1 MKNIVYKFL
10 ILVFL
15 VLMIYSGFN
24 ISLWYKNNRANKKIN
39 KVLHEYVVENKNDEY
54 SVDFSKIADLNSD
67 SVLYLKVN
75 GTKIDYIVVQGKD
88 NEYYLNHNF
97 NKENNRSGWIF
108 LDYKNRLDGTDK
120 NLIIY
125 GHNTKDGSM
134 FGTLRKVIT
143 SDWYLNKDNHII
155 TVVDKNNK
163 TMKYQVF
170 STYKVD
176 NEEYYIQTEFTND
189 DSFKEFLNTIKKR
202 SVYNYKVDV
211 DSSDKILTLS
221 TCAANGTKRDVL
233 HAKLIVENEE

>member
-24 ISLWYKNNRANKKIN
+24 IFLWYKNNRANKKIN

-211 DSSDKILTLS
+211 DISDKILTLS